1 MEKFKIFLVKKST
14 QDIVSSDK
22 LCLVLADVSLE
33 SVGVQGNGKFVI
45 NNAFLG
51 NVSLS

>member
-14 QDIVSSDK
+14 QDIVNSGEIGV
-22 LCLVLADVSLE
+22 VLADVSLE